1 MECMKHKTKNFT
13 AMDCSLI
20 AYPEF
25 LFSLR
30 AVRLVFHILGCHV
43 LENVGPAS
51 QPALLN
57 RYSDYLGEWNLLLGL

>member
-30 AVRLVFHILGCHV
+30 AVRLAFHVLGCHV
-43 LENVGPAS
+43 LENV
-51 QPALLN
+51 QPTSTSELVF
-57 RYSDYLGEWNLLLGL
+57 